1 MRRYPFTPQLLDA
14 FPEEL
19 AELFRGLELKLIEE
33 ICSRL
38 KIADQLNEVTVQD
51 IRALRSHGIDLEDI
65 EKAIASTTST
75 GAEKLDKLLDDV
87 VARNQKYYTEM
98 VDLAQVTAPERM
110 VEQEDVWAIYEQTR
124 GQYRNLTQSMGFLV
138 RQGRHRVMLPPAR
151 AYQWA
156 LDSAGL
162 QVMSGAV
169 SHDQAIAEAVKQ
181 LADSGLCVAFDKDG
195 KPLKNR
201 IAYEGDHI
209 DHLDV
214 AVRRAIMTGVVQLSA
229 KYREQSVDYLETDL
243 VETTAHTGAR
253 DTGDGPANHKSWQGR
268 VFRWSEKPR
277 TSNGK
282 YSDFVKTT
290 GYGTGEGLCGW
301 NCRHN
306 FYPFIEGISER
317 TYTDQELA
325 SIDPPPI
332 TFEDRTYTAYQAT
345 QMQRKLERTIRKQK
359 RLKAAYKAAGL
370 DEDAAAAGS
379 KLNILDQKYR
389 AFSRAAGLP
398 EQRERMKVLY
408 PNWTPVA
415 ESDIG
420 DVVRRTAK
428 SITQRQK
435 VVAFTGLPKEM
446 QRSFRAG
453 LAGAAPEAKEVLRS
467 IYRKTDYALVDGNRS
482 YYSGGIL
489 RNIVQ
494 IGEKASSSTIA
505 HELFHKLDE
514 GHKISRTLSEALVK
528 DYVALNVRSGGDIRQ
543 YLLRSF
549 PEVFTANSKTGYPV
563 MGEEYRGVADIL
575 NGLSGG
581 KETYGF
587 KHSKEY
593 WRNPGALEAEAWA
606 QFGRIQFENNQKAL
620 ELFQK
625 LFPNLNQDA
634 IIALKGLM
642 SYVGA

>member
-1 MRRYPFTPQLLDA
+1 MKYPFSPSLLDA
-14 FPEEL
+14 LPEEL
-19 AELFRGLELKLIEE
+19 AELFRGLELKLLEE

-38 KIADQLNEVTVQD
+38 RIADQLNEVTVQD

-65 EKAIASTTST
+65 KKAIASTTST

-87 VARNQKYYTEM
+87 VARNQKYYTDM

-124 GQYRNLTQSMGFLV
+124 GQYRNLTQSMGFPV

-156 LDSAGL
+156 LDSAEL

-169 SHDQAIAEAVKQ
+169 SYDQAISSAVRE
-181 LADSGLCVAFDKDG
+181 LADSGLKGVS
-195 KPLKNR
+195 
-201 IAYEGDHI
+201 YESGHVDS
-209 DHLDV
+209 LDV
-214 AVRRAIMTGVVQLSA
+214 AVRRAVMSGVVQLSA

-277 TSNGK
+277 TSSGK
-282 YSDFVKTT
+282 YPDFVKKT

-306 FYPFIEGISER
+306 FYPFIEGVSER

-345 QMQRKLERTIRKQK
+345 QMQRQIERTIRKQK

-379 KLNILDQKYR
+379 RLNILNQKYR

-398 EQRERMKVLY
+398 EQRERMKVQYADDASIRRAEEILEKRTKSGILKDTGY
-408 PNWTPVA
+408 QGVPITEDAIQRVPLVQPEGWPRERAERLQEAHRELLRAVKDKPLGTEAGAVYTPDMRLI
-415 ESDIG
+415 ERKIG
-420 DVVRRTAK
+420 DAAAQQIVMPRCHDPHILLHNHPSGEIFSHTDIVPFAMNENMQAITAVGN
-428 SITQRQK
+428 SGN
-435 VVAFTGLPKEM
+435 VYMLV
-446 QRSFRAG
+446 
-453 LAGAAPEAKEVLRS
+453 
-467 IYRKTDYALVDGNRS
+467 KTDAYDGFRFLQAYNAVLKQLMDAINES
-482 YYSGGIL
+482 
-489 RNIVQ
+489 NIGKYMAVM
-494 IGEKASSSTIA
+494 E
-505 HELFHKLDE
+505 EFLE
-514 GHKISRTLSEALVK
+514 GVEA
-528 DYVALNVRSGGDIRQ
+528 
-543 YLLRSF
+543 
-549 PEVFTANSKTGYPV
+549 
-563 MGEEYRGVADIL
+563 
-575 NGLSGG
+575 
-581 KETYGF
+581 YG
-587 KHSKEY
+587 
-593 WRNPGALEAEAWA
+593 A
-606 QFGRIQFENNQKAL
+606 QFIKRG
-620 ELFQK
+620 
-625 LFPNLNQDA
+625 
-634 IIALKGLM
+634 
-642 SYVGA
+642 